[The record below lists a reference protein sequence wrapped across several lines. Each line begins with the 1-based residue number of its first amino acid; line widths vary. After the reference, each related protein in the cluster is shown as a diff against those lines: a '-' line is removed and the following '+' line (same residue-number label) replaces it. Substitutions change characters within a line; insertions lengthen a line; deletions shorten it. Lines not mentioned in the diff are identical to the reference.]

1 MGSQNVS
8 GILAADQ
15 VNIGQW
21 LITVDPGKVVGD
33 VDDLTLVVNGDSS
46 EGATVKAEI
55 KDDLLGTVATGTYGY
70 ALGLDNDGK
79 GTDGLG
85 LAFTLTQVDIIA
97 DKTLRL
103 NAVNASDGTLE
114 AIVIGD
120 ESTEIEVTG
129 GNVELTEK
137 NSEFLGTTHISSGTL
152 RVHAGAL
159 GGSKLVDVDN
169 GTTLFNVGANT
180 IGALSADGTVA
191 LNDSLTIT
199 GAGNSSVNGTFTG
212 SGSLTLESGT
222 IEVKGDSSA
231 YTGKIVLGTASSGAT
246 IELGASGSLG
256 EGTISFEHASSEL
269 DVDVEG
275 SKVLSN
281 KLSGT
286 GIVTV
291 SGDGVDD
298 SFTFNNGQQSTDFA
312 GSLRLTN
319 VGYDFRTS
327 GSDVLDNVAL
337 TVTGGN
343 LTVNGTEDVV
353 DRDIRGLS
361 LENTLVDFGTIGAGS
376 GAIDLH
382 GNAFAVGGTS
392 ESTTIRLNSN
402 FETVVDESGS
412 AAFADGNSITLVRNA
427 NSIAGLENLKVDM
440 NGSTEGAFTQTL
452 RQDDEI
458 VAQIEGSFSNLS
470 TEEDGVYFDLNLNV
484 KNETLR
490 IHDGKTYE
498 VSQNGTI
505 GLVIADTDEGIPG
518 GGNLQIS
525 GNDVEVTLTNSKNT
539 FSGVASVVDGA
550 TLVLGAAD
558 VVAKAAR
565 LSVEAGSYAK
575 FGSFDQ
581 HVNQILAGNS
591 EGGSLVSASG
601 QGNTLTVVNDGS
613 VFGQNDSFY
622 MNWALKSGQLTISD
636 ELSLGHGDAY
646 LEKDATLIIS
656 GTGASGAFANN
667 LKGEGAL
674 SITDRANVVLTG
686 TNTLASDLMVADTA
700 TVSASDDIYSH
711 IGTGPLC
718 LTARLTSRSP
728 RAQTPRTGRG
738 AARSRARASLC

>member
-1 MGSQNVS
+1 M
-8 GILAADQ
+8 
-15 VNIGQW
+15 
-21 LITVDPGKVVGD
+21 
-33 VDDLTLVVNGDSS
+33 
-46 EGATVKAEI
+46 
-55 KDDLLGTVATGTYGY
+55 
-70 ALGLDNDGK
+70 
-79 GTDGLG
+79 
-85 LAFTLTQVDIIA
+85 
-97 DKTLRL
+97 
-103 NAVNASDGTLE
+103 
-114 AIVIGD
+114 
-120 ESTEIEVTG
+120 
-129 GNVELTEK
+129 
-137 NSEFLGTTHISSGTL
+137 
-152 RVHAGAL
+152 
-159 GGSKLVDVDN
+159 
-169 GTTLFNVGANT
+169 
-180 IGALSADGTVA
+180 SADGTVA

-212 SGSLTLESGT
+212 SGSLTLQSGT
-222 IEVKGDSSA
+222 MEVNGNSSA
-231 YTGKIVLGTASSGAT
+231 YTGNIVLGTASSGAT

-256 EGTISFEHASSEL
+256 MGTISFKNASSEL
-269 DVDVEG
+269 DVDVDG
-275 SKVLSN
+275 SKILSN

-298 SFTFNNGQQSTDFA
+298 SFTFNNGQQSKDFA

-412 AAFADGNSITLVRNA
+412 AAFADGDSITLVRNA
-427 NSIAGLENLKVDM
+427 DLIAGLENLKVDM

-525 GNDVEVTLTNSKNT
+525 GKGVEVTLTNSKNT

-565 LSVEAGSYAK
+565 LSVGAGSYAK

-601 QGNTLTVVNDGS
+601 QGNTLTVVNGGS
-613 VFGQNDSFY
+613 VSGQNDSFY

-686 TNTLASDLMVADTA
+686 TNTLAGDLTVADTA
-700 TVSASDDIYSH
+700 TVSASGDIYEH
-711 IGTGPLC
+711 IGTGPIALEGTANFT
-718 LTARLTSRSP
+718 LTEGTDAADWTWKRNLTGSGELTLAREGSNDQTLLFAESSLSGFTGTVALDDWTIELNENVDNGTLAEFAKWKTGTLVLRDGANALVTGVADLGAKNAKLDAGGILTINDFGVPGMTSNSYLG
-728 RAQTPRTGRG
+728 ANALELSAGFVINLETGSETVDSSTILTQDDAEAMQTTVVKTDNVITL
-738 AARSRARASLC
+738 ASGKVTVNGSEPGDKIRYLTVG